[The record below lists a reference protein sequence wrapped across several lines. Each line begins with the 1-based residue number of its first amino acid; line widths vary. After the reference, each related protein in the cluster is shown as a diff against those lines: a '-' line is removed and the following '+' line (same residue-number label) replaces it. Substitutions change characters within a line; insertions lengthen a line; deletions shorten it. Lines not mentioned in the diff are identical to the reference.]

1 MTDSIS
7 LFALASRKME
17 WLGVRQKVVAE
28 NVANADTPGFKAKDI
43 DSFET
48 MLGRARRADGLEL
61 TNARHISGTQGS
73 SVGIN
78 VDETAWDETMD
89 GNTVVLEQQTIL
101 SNDIHE
107 NFRLATQIYRKGHD
121 LMNLA
126 ASAR

>member
-48 MLGRARRADGLEL
+48 MLGRARRADSLDL
-61 TNARHISGTQGS
+61 TNPRHIAGTQGS
-73 SVGIN
+73 PVAVR
-78 VDETAWDETMD
+78 VDESAWDETLD

-107 NFRLATQIYRKGHD
+107 NFRLATQIYSKGHD
-121 LMNLA
+121 LLNLA
-126 ASAR
+126 ASSR